1 MSADSESRVRRQA
14 AWATFESHLKPEQ
27 RIEALWM
34 LEKGYQKGDM
44 NTLINY
50 VAKVGERY
58 GFSDDMCKKLYY
70 EYFKLV
76 KSKDEAALPDDPLP
90 LMRRVRQ
97 DLLARR
103 QHQQQLSGAAA
114 PAAAPQPPAKTVP
127 VRRRET
133 PSARQ
138 RAQGI
143 QMVPERPKFA
153 QPKQPAA
160 GPKPAPAPLDPV
172 EKKAARRKPGEE
184 PRQVIFNFLMSRMVE
199 YYEGGQDQLFIKMI
213 EHMGAVDLPPEAAGQ
228 FSSWMSSP
236 QTHHWRSAMSDEALS
251 SLLQLLLLGLSDLM
265 GRAEAEQLLRR
276 VVAESNELVEAKEF
290 SADSLL

>member
-14 AWATFESHLKPEQ
+14 AWATFETHLKPEQ

-34 LEKGYQKGDM
+34 LEKSYQKGDM
-44 NTLINY
+44 NTLIGY
-50 VAKVGERY
+50 VTKVGERY
-58 GFSDDMCKKLYY
+58 GFSDDKCKKLYY

-76 KSKDEAALPDDPLP
+76 KSKDDESLPEDPLP

-114 PAAAPQPPAKTVP
+114 APQAAAAPVKAAP

-133 PSARQ
+133 PQARQ
-138 RAQGI
+138 KAQGI
-143 QMVPERPKFA
+143 QITPERPKFA
-153 QPKQPAA
+153 QPKATAEAA
-160 GPKPAPAPLDPV
+160 TATKPKAAT
-172 EKKAARRKPGEE
+172 EKKAARRKPGED
-184 PRQVIFNFLMSRMVE
+184 PKQVIFNFLMSRMVE

-213 EHMGAVDLPPEAAGQ
+213 EHMGEVNLPPEAAGQ
-228 FSSWMSSP
+228 FSSWMSAP

-251 SLLQLLLLGLSDLM
+251 SLLQLLLLALSDLM
-265 GRAEAEQLLRR
+265 GKPEAEQLMRR
-276 VVAESNELVEAKEF
+276 VIAESNELVEAKEF
-290 SADSLL
+290 SPDSLL

>member
-1 MSADSESRVRRQA
+1 MSADIESKVRRQA
-14 AWATFESHLKPEQ
+14 AWATFERHLKPEQ

-34 LEKGYQKGDM
+34 LEKSYQKGDM
-44 NTLINY
+44 NTLIGY
-50 VAKVGERY
+50 VTKVGERY

-76 KSKDEAALPDDPLP
+76 KSKDDAALPDDPLP

-103 QHQQQLSGAAA
+103 QHQQQLSGTASTPRPAVAAA
-114 PAAAPQPPAKTVP
+114 KVAP
-127 VRRRET
+127 VRRREK

-138 RAQGI
+138 KASG
-143 QMVPERPKFA
+143 MPLAERPKYA
-153 QPKQPAA
+153 QSQTTTATATKRAA
-160 GPKPAPAPLDPV
+160 PV
-172 EKKAARRKPGEE
+172 AKKTARRKPEEE

-199 YYEGGQDQLFIKMI
+199 YYDGGQDQLFIKMI
-213 EHMGAVDLPPEAAGQ
+213 EKMGEVDLPPEASGQ

-251 SLLQLLLLGLSDLM
+251 SLLQLLLLAISDLM
-265 GRAEAEQLLRR
+265 GKAEAEQLLRR
-276 VVAESNELVEAKEF
+276 VVVESNELVEAKEF